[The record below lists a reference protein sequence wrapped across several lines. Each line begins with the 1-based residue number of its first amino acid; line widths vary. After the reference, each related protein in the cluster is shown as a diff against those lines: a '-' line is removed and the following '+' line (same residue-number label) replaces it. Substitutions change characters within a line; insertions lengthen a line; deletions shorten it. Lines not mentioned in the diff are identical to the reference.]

1 MVYRKQE
8 TDNGAS
14 GIYSDSFRDTLVFL
28 SLGSSSL
35 EELFQQQPRPTCALI
50 PSRLPQPISM
60 LRRGVMAKMG
70 LKTSF
75 SSLLY

>member
-28 SLGSSSL
+28 SLGSPSL
-35 EELFQQQPRPTCALI
+35 EELFQQQPRPTDALI
-50 PSRLPQPISM
+50 PSRLQNEHAQKGGDGQDGS
-60 LRRGVMAKMG
+60 KDQFQFCY
-70 LKTSF
+70 TE
-75 SSLLY
+75 